1 MAATKLMPF
10 HFIIHPHVW
19 FFKSNKGAFGF
30 SNVTQVC
37 LVFLMLNL
45 CFSIPTFLVICLG
58 AWSDVMFF
66 SLLKPVDLVVLK
78 LASPEIV
85 VIEENVSC
93 SNKVNWHK
101 I

>member
-1 MAATKLMPF
+1 MAALKLMRF
-10 HFIIHPHVW
+10 HFMVHPHVW
-19 FFKSNKGAFGF
+19 FFKSNKGAFGVFNVKSF
-30 SNVTQVC
+30 S
-37 LVFLMLNL
+37 VFPPLA
-45 CFSIPTFLVICLG
+45 ICLG

-66 SLLKPVDLVVLK
+66 LKPVDLVILK

-93 SNKVNWHK
+93 SNKVKSRK